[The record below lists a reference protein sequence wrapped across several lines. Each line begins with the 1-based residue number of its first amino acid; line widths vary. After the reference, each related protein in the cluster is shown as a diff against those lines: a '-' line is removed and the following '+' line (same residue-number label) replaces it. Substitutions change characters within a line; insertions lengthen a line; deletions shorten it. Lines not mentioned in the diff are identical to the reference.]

1 MFEETILY
9 QHKAS
14 FPHLTVISGHDLHS
28 FQLNGEQTFGR
39 ISRRGRGLP
48 LYRHRKHERNTLLR
62 LDAHRRG
69 RESAFR
75 R

>member
-39 ISRRGRGLP
+39 ISRRGTPDLWVHSPMTRAAAIQTQ
-48 LYRHRKHERNTLLR
+48 E
-62 LDAHRRG
+62 A
-69 RESAFR
+69 
-75 R
+75 